1 MLCWFLTT
9 RWRAGWGWRIHEREI
24 RLDKLIVKQVAVL
37 GAGVM
42 GAQIAAHFANAG
54 ISVLLY
60 DLTAKDGDR
69 SGAAARAVA
78 NLARLQPPP
87 LAEAARA
94 GLIQPANYDD
104 DLPSLENCDLVLE
117 AIAERLD
124 WKLDLYRRVVP
135 HLPAHAVFATNTSG
149 LSINT
154 LADALPEPLRRRFCG
169 VHFFNPP
176 RYMRLVELIAAR
188 NTDAAVLDGLESWL
202 TTRLGKGVVR
212 ALDTP
217 NFIGNRIGIFAML
230 AALHHAEAMGLAPDE
245 VDAITG
251 PAIGRPK
258 SATYR
263 TADVIGLDTFAHVVA
278 TMDQHLPDDPW
289 HRYFRLPAWMQD
301 LIRQGAL
308 GQKTGA
314 GVYRK
319 EGRVIQVLDAGTGK
333 YRDGAGRMSAAL
345 AEILKLED
353 PAARMRALR
362 DSSDKQANFLWNVFR
377 DIFHYSAYHLA
388 GIAHCA
394 RDLDLTLRWGFAW
407 SQGPFETWQQSDW
420 QATAQAIAADVAA
433 GRALADAPL
442 PGWALETSRRGVHQ
456 AEGSYGAGDGRLHPR
471 SALPVYRR
479 QCFPERLAGES
490 AASGRTVH
498 WENEGV
504 SLWALDGLD
513 ARIAV
518 VSFKSRMHAVG
529 EEVLDGLLQ
538 AISRAEQD
546 FDGLVLW
553 HPAPFSVG
561 ANLKQLLAA
570 AQDGQFEAVDG
581 ILQRFQQVSLALQY
595 AQVPVVAAVEG
606 MALGGG
612 CEFAVHAARRV
623 LALETS
629 IGLVETGVGLI
640 PAGGGCVYVAQR
652 AALLAATADA
662 TGTILPH
669 LRPLFQNVAQ
679 ARTSRSAWDAQALGY
694 ARHGDTVLFHP
705 AELLYSGIRA
715 ARGLAESGYAPPPRY
730 AVIPVAGQAGL
741 DMLETELSVQREAG
755 RISKHDYRVAL
766 GAATVL
772 CGGQPDSGTQAPV
785 AQMLAAERRVFIE
798 LLRTPETQARIAH
811 TLKTGKPLRN

>member
-1 MLCWFLTT
+1 M
-9 RWRAGWGWRIHEREI
+9 
-24 RLDKLIVKQVAVL
+24 DKLMVKQVAVL

-54 ISVLLY
+54 IPVLLY
-60 DLTAKDGDR
+60 DLTAKDGER
-69 SGAAARAVA
+69 SGTAARAIE
-78 NLARLQPPP
+78 NLARQQPAP
-87 LAEAARA
+87 LAEATRA

-104 DLPSLENCDLVLE
+104 DLPALAACDLVVE

-124 WKLDLYRRVVP
+124 WKRDLYHRVAPHVP
-135 HLPAHAVFATNTSG
+135 GHAVFATNTSG

-154 LADALPEPLRRRFCG
+154 LADAVPAALRARFCG

-188 NTDAAVLDGLESWL
+188 DTDAGVLDALESWL
-202 TTRLGKGVVR
+202 TSRLGKGVVR

-263 TADVIGLDTFAHVVA
+263 TADVIGLDTFSHVVA
-278 TMDQHLPDDPW
+278 TMAEYLPSDPW
-289 HRYFRLPAWMQD
+289 HRYFQLPAWMQA

-308 GQKTGA
+308 GQKSGA

-319 EGRVIQVLDAGTGK
+319 EGRVIQVLDTLSGK
-333 YRDGAGRMSAAL
+333 YRDGAGSMSAAL
-345 AEILKLED
+345 ASILKLAD
-353 PAARMRALR
+353 PAERMRALR
-362 DSSDKQANFLWNVFR
+362 ESEDPQARFLWNIFR
-377 DIFHYSAYHLA
+377 DVFHYSAYHLA
-388 GIAHCA
+388 EVAHCA

-407 SQGPFETWQQSDW
+407 AQGPFETWQQSDW
-420 QATAQAIAADVAA
+420 QATAQAIAADIAA
-433 GRALADAPL
+433 GRALVDAPL
-442 PGWALETSRRGVHQ
+442 PDWALASSRHGVHQ

-479 QCFPERLAGES
+479 QCAPELLVGETTAVNRRL
-490 AASGRTVH
+490 H
-498 WENEGV
+498 WENDGV
-504 SLWALDGLD
+504 SLWSLDEVD

-518 VSFKSRMHAVG
+518 VSFKGRVHAVG

-538 AISRAEQD
+538 AIARAERD

-561 ANLKQLLAA
+561 ADLKQLLAA
-570 AQDGQFEAVDG
+570 AQNGQFDAVDG
-581 ILQRFQQVSLALQY
+581 ILQRFQQVSQALQY
-595 AQVPVVAAVEG
+595 AQVPAVAAVEG

-669 LRPLFQNVAQ
+669 LRPLFQNMAR
-679 ARTSRSAWDAQALGY
+679 ARTSRSAWEAQALGY
-694 ARHGDTVLFHP
+694 ARYGDTVLFHP
-705 AELLYSGIRA
+705 GELLYSGIKA

-730 AVIPVAGQAGL
+730 AMLPVAGQAGL
-741 DMLETELSVQREAG
+741 DMLETELSIQREAG

-772 CGGQPDSGTQAPV
+772 CGGQPESGTMAPV

>member
-1 MLCWFLTT
+1 M
-9 RWRAGWGWRIHEREI
+9 
-24 RLDKLIVKQVAVL
+24 VKQVAVL

-54 ISVLLY
+54 VSVLLY
-60 DLTAKDGDR
+60 DLTAKEGER
-69 SGAAARAVA
+69 SGIAARAIA
-78 NLARLQPPP
+78 NLARLQPAP

-94 GLIQPANYDD
+94 GLIQPANYED
-104 DLPSLENCDLVLE
+104 DLVALTACDLVVE

-124 WKLDLYRRVVP
+124 WKRDLYHRVAP
-135 HLPAHAVFATNTSG
+135 HVADHAVFATNTSG

-154 LADALPEPLRRRFCG
+154 LADAVPASLRSRFCG

-188 NTDAAVLDGLESWL
+188 ETDAGVLDGLESWL

-230 AALHHAEAMGLAPDE
+230 AALHHAEAMGLTPDE

-278 TMDQHLPDDPW
+278 TMDEYLPQDPW
-289 HRYFRLPAWMQD
+289 HRYFQLPVWMQA
-301 LIRQGAL
+301 LIQQGAL
-308 GQKTGA
+308 GQKSGA

-319 EGRVIQVLDAGTGK
+319 EGRVIQVLDTRSGK
-333 YRDGAGRMSAAL
+333 YREGAGAMSAVL
-345 AEILKLED
+345 ADILKVAD
-353 PAARMRALR
+353 PVARMRALR
-362 DSSDKQANFLWNVFR
+362 ESDDVQARFLWSIFR
-377 DIFHYSAYHLA
+377 DVFHYSAYHLA
-388 GIAHCA
+388 DVAHCA

-407 SQGPFETWQQSDW
+407 AQGPFETWQQSDW
-420 QATAQAIAADVAA
+420 QATAQAIAADIGA
-433 GRALADAPL
+433 GRALVDARL
-442 PGWALETSRRGVHQ
+442 PDWVLEPARQGVHQ
-456 AEGSYGAGDGRLHPR
+456 AQGSYGAGDGRLHPR
-471 SALPVYRR
+471 STLPVYRR
-479 QCFPERLAGES
+479 QCTPELLAGES
-490 AASGRTVH
+490 QTMARTLH

-504 SLWALDGLD
+504 SLWSLDELD

-538 AISRAEQD
+538 AIARAERD

-561 ANLKQLLAA
+561 ANLKQLLAL
-570 AQDGQFEAVDG
+570 AQDGQFAEVDSL
-581 ILQRFQQVSLALQY
+581 LQRFQQVSLALQY
-595 AQVPVVAAVEG
+595 AQVPTIAAVEG

-679 ARTSRSAWDAQALGY
+679 ARASRSAWEAQTLGY

-705 AELLYSGIRA
+705 AELLYAGIQA

-741 DMLETELSVQREAG
+741 DMLETELSIQREAG
-755 RISKHDYRVAL
+755 RISNHDYRVAL
-766 GAATVL
+766 GVATVL
-772 CGGQPDSGTQAPV
+772 CGGLAESGTQAPV